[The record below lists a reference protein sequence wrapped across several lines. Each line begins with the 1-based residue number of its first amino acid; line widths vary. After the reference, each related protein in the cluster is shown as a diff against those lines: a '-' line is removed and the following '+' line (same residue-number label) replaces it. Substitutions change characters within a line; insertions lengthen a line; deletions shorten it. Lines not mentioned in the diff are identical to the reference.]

1 MRGITWWDLCDRG
14 SWLTGGGMLRA
25 DMSPKPVYEQLKQ
38 LIHEEW
44 KTRVSATTDA
54 EGQFS
59 FQGFFGDYRVV
70 IETPGGKAER
80 QFQLHKAG
88 PKDIVVPLAAS
99 KDR

>member
-1 MRGITWWDLCDRG
+1 MDLCDQG

-25 DMSPKPVYEQLKQ
+25 DMSSKPVYEQLKQ

-54 EGQFS
+54 DGRFS
-59 FQGFFGDYRVV
+59 FRGFFGDYCVL
-70 IETPGGKAER
+70 IEMPGGKVER

-88 PKDIVVPLAAS
+88 PKDIVVPLAVPE
-99 KDR
+99 DR